1 MIVIILYSK
10 LHHETEPKRLWHF
23 ALLFSMFIF
32 CWPCG
37 FFGRYY
43 KSLLIFHPSSF
54 FFFYQSVFPKPSSLQ
69 KVLYMSNWKNISV
82 ISRHPII
89 MCFTTCLAISLSL
102 SPLSV
107 SIIIGYRKCLK
118 FCTMSMSSPH
128 RFTFIFWHCF
138 LKHARIICCEVL
150 NKYLLNM
157 TSKTDYYF
165 YAPCVVF
172 HWMLFA
178 RTA

>member
-1 MIVIILYSK
+1 
-10 LHHETEPKRLWHF
+10 
-23 ALLFSMFIF
+23 MFIF

-54 FFFYQSVFPKPSSLQ
+54 VFYQSVFPKPSSLQ
-69 KVLYMSNWKNISV
+69 KVLYISNWKNISV
-82 ISRHPII
+82 ISCHPII

-102 SPLSV
+102 SLSPLSV
-107 SIIIGYRKCLK
+107 SIIIGYPKCL
-118 FCTMSMSSPH
+118 CTMSMYNSPH

-138 LKHARIICCEVL
+138 LKHAGIISCEVL

-157 TSKTDYYF
+157 TSITDYYF
-165 YAPCVVF
+165 AAPCVVF
-172 HWMLFA
+172 H
-178 RTA
+178 